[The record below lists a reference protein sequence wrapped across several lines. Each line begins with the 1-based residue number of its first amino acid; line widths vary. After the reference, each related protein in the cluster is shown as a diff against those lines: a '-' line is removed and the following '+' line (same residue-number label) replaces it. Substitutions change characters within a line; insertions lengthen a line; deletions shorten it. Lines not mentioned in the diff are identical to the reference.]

1 MGERLYRTIW
11 RLTGIYFLIQSLQGR
26 IISLYRFVI
35 RKAESI
41 YAVYLMR
48 HFFSTIMLDNRI
60 NRYHTIPYRNFLWCN
75 IVVTDYWI
83 HCIEMQCTESIP
95 KGTDFRKLTDEF
107 IHSVQLKLNRRPRKK
122 LNFSTPKDE
131 FFRFLL

>member
-35 RKAESI
+35 RKAERI

-60 NRYHTIPYRNFLWCN
+60 NRYHTIPYRNFL
-75 IVVTDYWI
+75 
-83 HCIEMQCTESIP
+83 
-95 KGTDFRKLTDEF
+95 
-107 IHSVQLKLNRRPRKK
+107 
-122 LNFSTPKDE
+122 
-131 FFRFLL
+131 